1 MRIADKMAYLA
12 GALLFVAAPL
22 VLCAEE
28 GSGGET
34 APAVACLPP
43 ADNTACSATHGQEG
57 PQDAQAESAEP
68 RWGISRFL
76 PAWMAMAESTEAQQP
91 NWLSP
96 VATTSGRLKQEFRY
110 DSWRQPG
117 AAGGSVYNFG
127 GGKGLEFVVAPRVQL
142 MVGVPPYTLPTQ
154 AGTDSGF
161 GDLPLMLKA
170 RLFARPQGEGDSLLT
185 FLLGA
190 TIPVG
195 DPLYGNG
202 MPVLSPA
209 LAFGKGK
216 GKLDVQGTIGGN
228 FPVGADA
235 KLGSQ
240 VISNTAVQYH
250 AVRLLWPECEVN
262 ATFYESGKNAGK
274 KQVFLTPG
282 LGFGRVRLRGRL
294 SLSLGAGVQIAAT
307 RFHTYNH
314 RAIVS
319 LRLSF

>member
-1 MRIADKMAYLA
+1 MRIVDKMAYLA

-22 VLCAEE
+22 VLRAEE
-28 GSGGET
+28 GSRGQA
-34 APAVACLPP
+34 APPVACLLP
-43 ADNTACSATHGQEG
+43 ADSTACPATEAQEG
-57 PQDAQAESAEP
+57 TQYVQAETAKP
-68 RWGISRFL
+68 RRGIAGVL
-76 PAWMAMAESTEAQQP
+76 HAWVAMAESTEAQQP

-110 DSWRQPG
+110 DSWRQSG

-142 MVGVPPYTLPTQ
+142 LVGVPPYILPTQ
-154 AGTDSGF
+154 AGVTSGF

-170 RLFARPQGEGDSLLT
+170 RLFSRPQGEGDSLLT

-190 TIPVG
+190 TVPVG
-195 DPLYGNG
+195 GPPYGNG
-202 MPVLSPA
+202 KLVLSPA

-216 GKLDVQGTIGGN
+216 GKLDVQGTIGGS
-228 FPVGADA
+228 FPVGGDA

-240 VISNTAVQYH
+240 VLSNTALQYH

-282 LGFGRVRLRGRL
+282 LGFGRMRLRGRL
-294 SLSLGAGVQIAAT
+294 SLSLGAGFQIAAT

-314 RAIVS
+314 RGIVS

>member
-1 MRIADKMAYLA
+1 MRIAGKMAYLT
-12 GALLFVAAPL
+12 GALLFVAAPC
-22 VLCAEE
+22 VLYAGD
-28 GSGGET
+28 GSGGQA
-34 APAVACLPP
+34 APLVACVLP
-43 ADNTACSATHGQEG
+43 ADGSACPAEPARKGS
-57 PQDAQAESAEP
+57 QDAQAATAEP
-68 RWGISRFL
+68 HRGIARVVH
-76 PAWMAMAESTEAQQP
+76 AWIAMAESVGEQQP

-110 DSWRQPG
+110 DSWRQ
-117 AAGGSVYNFG
+117 AGPAGSSIYNFG

-154 AGTDSGF
+154 AGTKNGF

-170 RLFARPQGEGDSLLT
+170 RLFSRPPGEGDSLLT
-185 FLLGA
+185 FILGA
-190 TIPVG
+190 TVPVG
-195 DPLYGNG
+195 GPLYGNG
-202 MPVLSPA
+202 KPVLSPA

-216 GKLDVQGTIGGN
+216 GKWDVQGTIGGS
-228 FPVGADA
+228 FPVGGDA
-235 KLGSQ
+235 KLGNQ
-240 VISNTAVQYH
+240 LVSNTALQFH

-262 ATFYESGKNAGK
+262 ATFYESGKYAGK
-274 KQVFLTPG
+274 NQVFLTPG

-319 LRLSF
+319 LRLPF